1 MKVFKKIIAVS
12 AALLLCLS
20 FCPPAL
26 AASGADTSFA
36 GKSWEDVVNQ
46 VLAECGVSPDSVAAG
61 YCNLV
66 TGEEHYLNGDKY
78 LVAASMYKLP
88 LNMYYAELIESGQL
102 DWDSHYPNVSF
113 EYVRDD
119 TLINSNNDWAIFLW
133 DNLGGYT
140 EFKKLTA
147 PYMGVDPDNADPE
160 YYDNN
165 RYTAQEFIHCLKLL
179 YNESDRFPGI
189 IQTMQKAEQERFF
202 MLEEPRFNIAH
213 KYCYVSENGH
223 TYMNDCGLAFTE
235 QPIAIVMFTDN
246 VMNAEEILTAYCT
259 AMCEY
264 TNYITANPPPTPTP
278 EPTAEPSAEPA
289 AEGAADP
296 AEETPSD
303 GSGEREAASPVL
315 PCVFIA
321 VFLAL
326 GIAAALILKK
336 RFGLS
341 FVLTLLAVLFCA
353 VAMLVS
359 VAGFYGGTVYAR
371 TDGDPQQTVT
381 GFFDSLIAGDYGRA
395 YAQLKDYSSLGLET
409 LPDTEAGQAACE
421 ALRESY
427 AYELIGGCETDRLDA
442 VQTVRFTYLDLPGLQ
457 DAVAEETQTQ
467 LRHLVMKLSERE
479 IYDDNH
485 NYRPEVTDKA
495 YLQAL
500 QKVLENAQDYYTSAD
515 IRISLTY
522 SDGRWQMIADSAL
535 LRALNGGTGY

>member
-36 GKSWEDVVNQ
+36 GKSWEDVVDQ

-213 KYCYVSENGH
+213 KYGYVSENGH

-315 PCVFIA
+315 P
-321 VFLAL
+321 
-326 GIAAALILKK
+326 
-336 RFGLS
+336 RLS
-341 FVLTLLAVLFCA
+341 F
-353 VAMLVS
+353 
-359 VAGFYGGTVYAR
+359 
-371 TDGDPQQTVT
+371 
-381 GFFDSLIAGDYGRA
+381 
-395 YAQLKDYSSLGLET
+395 
-409 LPDTEAGQAACE
+409 
-421 ALRESY
+421 
-427 AYELIGGCETDRLDA
+427 
-442 VQTVRFTYLDLPGLQ
+442 
-457 DAVAEETQTQ
+457 
-467 LRHLVMKLSERE
+467 
-479 IYDDNH
+479 
-485 NYRPEVTDKA
+485 
-495 YLQAL
+495 
-500 QKVLENAQDYYTSAD
+500 
-515 IRISLTY
+515 
-522 SDGRWQMIADSAL
+522 
-535 LRALNGGTGY
+535 